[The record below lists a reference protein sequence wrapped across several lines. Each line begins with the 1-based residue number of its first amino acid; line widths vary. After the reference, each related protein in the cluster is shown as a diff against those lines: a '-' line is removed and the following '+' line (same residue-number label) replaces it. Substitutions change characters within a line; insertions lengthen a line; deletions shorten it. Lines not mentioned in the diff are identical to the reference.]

1 LDSTLLD
8 GRREIGR
15 PPRVRAA
22 LWLLLLSSP
31 TSSPVLAAKEG
42 TLTSEAA
49 LPNENRALL
58 PPRWRVQVSLLE
70 GFGGSWDHGSVS
82 AFPTTLAI
90 GVRVWGPLSVTA
102 GATGVL
108 SGDHYESCGGPRRAN
123 AIVGHAGLRVDF
135 NNKHGD
141 SWLDPF
147 IEAHG
152 GVGGQRG
159 GRDACGAGGVFGTGG
174 ARVGLDVWM
183 GRAAI
188 TVAAGFDYTPVATPA
203 AGFLGATFLL
213 K

>member
-22 LWLLLLSSP
+22 LFLLLCSP
-31 TSSPVLAAKEG
+31 SLFAAKEG
-42 TLTSEAA
+42 TLTSEAQ
-49 LPNENRALL
+49 LPTENRALL
-58 PPRWRVQVSLLE
+58 PPRWRVMASLSQ

-82 AFPTTLAI
+82 AFPTTLGLA
-90 GVRVWGPLSVTA
+90 VRIWGPLSATA
-102 GATGVL
+102 GLTGVL
-108 SGDHYESCGGPRRAN
+108 SGDHYDSCGDARRAN
-123 AIVGHAGLRVDF
+123 AIVGDAGLRVDF

-159 GRDACGAGGVFGTGG
+159 GRSACNAGGVFGTGG